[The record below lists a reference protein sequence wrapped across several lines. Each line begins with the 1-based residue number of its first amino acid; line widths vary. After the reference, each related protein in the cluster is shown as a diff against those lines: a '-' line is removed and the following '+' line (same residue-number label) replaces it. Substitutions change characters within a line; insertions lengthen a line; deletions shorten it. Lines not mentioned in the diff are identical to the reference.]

1 MRSFTENDPIA
12 FLNQYAEGMLL
23 DEVHHAPNLLSYIQG
38 MVDEDTNR
46 RFVLSGSSQFA
57 MLKKITQ
64 SLARRTAVFELLPM
78 SCAEIRKTA
87 TGTPLDDL
95 LFSGFYPAIC
105 SGRNMPKFLYPAY
118 VKTYLDKGT
127 RFAANQG
134 YDAVSY
140 IYPALCRA
148 HRLVIQSLGTGQ
160 RDRCQFPHDNGL
172 AARTAS
178 ALYRNPAAP
187 VFREYT
193 QAADQNAQALFH
205 GYGAYL
211 PSARHRIAGAARDKM
226 RGALFENFI
235 VTEALKQRYNMGKE
249 SNLYFYRDSNQNEVD
264 LVLKKVRGC
273 TVSRSSR
280 P

>member
-178 ALYRNPAAP
+178 ALYRNPAAH

-211 PSARHRIAGAARDKM
+211 PSARHRIAGAARTGQDAGSTVRK
-226 RGALFENFI
+226 LH
-235 VTEALKQRYNMGKE
+235 
-249 SNLYFYRDSNQNEVD
+249 RDGGIETAV
-264 LVLKKVRGC
+264 
-273 TVSRSSR
+273 
-280 P
+280 